1 MKLARITNVQEEPFD
16 MIGSILQSAEDLS
29 LMNDAI
35 YEIEN
40 ISHTLEMYELITDT
54 IKARGGVSKSLEIMF
69 GENFTSAHS
78 MEAEANNEKEIWTV
92 RLWEWIKNLWKRFWT
107 WLKGLFGFHDKEE
120 KTDEAFV
127 KKLEALP
134 ENAEVEITVEP
145 EVVEQTVL
153 ALEAATDTVEEEVTQ
168 VEKQAQMLQEKVDD
182 VKTVVKEEA
191 RKNLEVLEKK
201 CEELKDA
208 AAQDNPA
215 GNAARV
221 EVRQTARKVGK
232 KAAIALAQKCQKV
245 RAKKNSAQKKICA
258 KVGSSVLMGEIKKSE
273 EEGKIS
279 ADAAKAMREDVTYVT
294 KKAQKLE
301 EAGKKLKPDT
311 FIRVTG
317 GNASLVNDINDNIE
331 KAQSVDEVRAQ
342 VIRGL
347 KQKGY
352 TFKKINLELVANAEK
367 FATGKGWEFY
377 QTDGQPYSKSPEY
390 QKVEK
395 KKKLDKLADALRKYF
410 CKEDVMH
417 MIEVA
422 SKMDLKY

>member
-120 KTDEAFV
+120 KSDEAFV

-145 EVVEQTVL
+145 EVVEQ
-153 ALEAATDTVEEEVTQ
+153 ALLVYEAAIDTIEEEVTQ

-182 VKTVVKEEA
+182 VKSIVKEES
-191 RKNLEVLEKK
+191 RKNMEVLEKK
-201 CEELKDA
+201 CEELKEA

-221 EVRQTARKVGK
+221 EVRQTAHKMGK
-232 KAAIALAQKCQKV
+232 KSATDLTLKCNRV
-245 RAKKNSAQKKICA
+245 RAKKNSAMKKICD
-258 KVGSSVLMGEIKKSE
+258 KVGKSVLLDEIKKSE
-273 EEGKIS
+273 AEGKIS
-279 ADAAKAMREDVTYVT
+279 SEVSKIMQDNVNYVV
-294 KKAQKLE
+294 KNAQKLE
-301 EAGKKLKPDT
+301 KGGKVFKPDT
-311 FIRVTG
+311 FMRVVG
-317 GNASLVNDINDNIE
+317 GNSVLVDDINDNIE

-422 SKMDLKY
+422 SKMDFKR